1 MSAIKLL
8 EQLGANASL
17 QNVEAAKSMMA
28 GSSLN
33 EIEHTQEKMW
43 CLLVPAEDDEKEDE
57 EKEQEPDNNEIK
69 LN

>member
-17 QNVEAAKSMMA
+17 QNAEAAKAMMA

-33 EIEHTQEKMW
+33 ETNNTNDKMW
-43 CLLVPAEDDEKEDE
+43 CLLVPAEDDEKQEDDND
-57 EKEQEPDNNEIK
+57 KETDNNEITF
-69 LN
+69 N